1 MSVRSLSS
9 FGFAAWLLTLLASSA
24 ASSRL
29 LPAQTPSAQGQA
41 VPTLK
46 VTTKLVVLDVVVT
59 DKKGNLITQPLTK
72 DDFTIVEDKQ
82 VQQIRSF
89 EPPSAH
95 EMPPSDTPIV
105 NSAADLGKIGD
116 SPVTILVSDE
126 LNSRFEDMSYSRQ
139 MLVKYLQT
147 QPKVLKE
154 PTVLLAA
161 ENSSFKQLHDYT
173 QDRDALIDA
182 IKKHMPEFP
191 YKMSAASGPGAVE
204 RLGQTM
210 AALQQIAQASTGT
223 LGRKNLIWVGNGFPA
238 ADLVTLDPET
248 AATIEAAYRRIT
260 IRLLNARVTMYTIN
274 PSPGSSATV
283 TPESID
289 DLDSAL
295 DANGSSPF
303 DQGSVSFSSMATASG
318 GIAYQGRND
327 INNIIGEG
335 IDKGRNYYTLSYS
348 PTSNSTDA
356 AAYRNITVVMKD
368 RNMVAT
374 TRKGYF
380 PENAGD
386 LNPTM
391 DTAMKTKQVTA
402 NLQLDLSSA
411 LTSTISYNGLKVTAE
426 KGDTGK
432 YTVHVSGDGIGWM
445 DTGSTS
451 AQHEEATIAAAWYDA
466 KGKIIG
472 HAAQE
477 QVFNRTAG
485 SDGATFSLPINLPS
499 NAVRM
504 RFVVRDAS
512 NGRMGTFDIT
522 KP

>member
-1 MSVRSLSS
+1 VSS
-9 FGFAAWLLTLLASSA
+9 DAF
-24 ASSRL
+24 SRL
-29 LPAQTPSAQGQA
+29 PSAQTPSTAQDQA
-41 VPTLK
+41 PLTFK
-46 VTTKLVVLDVVVT
+46 VTTKIVLLDVVVT

-95 EMPPSDTPIV
+95 RMPQSDIPIV

-139 MLVKYLQT
+139 MMVKYLQT
-147 QPKVLKE
+147 QPKILKE

-173 QDRDALIDA
+173 QDRDALIDV

-191 YKMSAASGPGAVE
+191 YKMSGASGPGAVE
-204 RLGQTM
+204 RLAQTM

-223 LGRKNLIWVGNGFPA
+223 PGRKNLIWVGNGFPA
-238 ADLVTLDPET
+238 SDLVTLDSDT

-283 TPESID
+283 TPESVD
-289 DLDSAL
+289 DVDAAL

-335 IDKGRNYYTLSYS
+335 IDKGQNYYTLSYS
-348 PTSNSTDA
+348 PTGNSTDA
-356 AAYRNITVVMKD
+356 AMYRNITVVMKD
-368 RNMVAT
+368 KSMVAT

-380 PENAGD
+380 PETAGD

-391 DTAMKTKQVTA
+391 DTTMKVKQATA
-402 NLQLDLSSA
+402 NVELDLSAA

-426 KGDTGK
+426 KGDAGK
-432 YTVHVSGDGIGWM
+432 YTIRVSGNGIGWM
-445 DTGSTS
+445 DTDNTG
-451 AQHEEATIAAAWYDA
+451 AQHEEATVAAAWYDA

-472 HAAQE
+472 HAMRE
-477 QVFNRTAG
+477 QVYIRSAV
-485 SDGATFSLPINLPS
+485 SDAATFNLPVTLPP

-512 NGRMGTFDIT
+512 NGRMGTFDIA